1 MNTCELLW
9 FVMKVMTRLAVFL
22 YGLVCNA
29 CSQDHRIR
37 WKDVSV
43 YQNDGVEARRITL
56 NHWTSQKLSYG
67 VIMYSYIVRILPCR

>member
-1 MNTCELLW
+1 MVCHESDDT
-9 FVMKVMTRLAVFL
+9 FSSFL
-22 YGLVCNA
+22 YGLICNA

-56 NHWTSQKLSYG
+56 NHWTSQKLTVSSCISTLQEY
-67 VIMYSYIVRILPCR
+67 RHANN